1 MAASWTAR
9 KPGLG
14 LLLALGLNIELY
26 STMNVMEAAAIPVD
40 TVVNTVRMSLA
51 GGAIGAVLGKR

>member
-9 KPGLG
+9 KPGLC

>member
-1 MAASWTAR
+1 
-9 KPGLG
+9 
-14 LLLALGLNIELY
+14 
-26 STMNVMEAAAIPVD
+26 MNVMEAAAIPVD